1 LDIQSPK
8 YMKSTFL
15 LFLCLLT
22 GTSLYAQV
30 KSISAKV
37 TDAKGTPLAGNFLL
51 TDTVGNPISSSSFNG
66 NIAITG
72 LNNTLLRLRLSS
84 ILFTDTIIN
93 IRYAGKTE
101 VDLGTIVPEENT
113 TTLGQVTIT
122 SPAPLMRYGNNGNL
136 EVNVAGT
143 ILANSSSVNEIL
155 SRTPGLTVNEGVIS
169 LQGKGEAII
178 YLNGALI
185 PGERLASVPTSQI
198 TKIEIIA
205 NPSARYDAG
214 GRVVI
219 NITTKA
225 PGGNGL
231 SGRVS
236 QHLTASNFA
245 GTNANSFVD
254 LGYSK
259 NKLSLSANIALLKG
273 SGRELL
279 YTVRT
284 RPDPADY
291 LNSALTTD
299 WNRDFNVYATYGLA
313 ARYRF
318 SSGSVLS
325 LSYSGNRDHLDG
337 TVDSRNRITTLITNN
352 TYGSSIA
359 RDELRKNNTIIAD
372 FTKTTDTLG
381 SGVFFSAQYAGY
393 RTGNNDRID
402 EFGGPAPRYL
412 QNTFSQRLNIASI
425 QADRT
430 KFFRRDLKIET
441 GLKLSNVGNNSDT
454 RFLIGNSPDGPYLPD
469 ATLSSI
475 FDYNEMIAAAYASLS
490 AKAGK
495 LGIIFG
501 VRSEWTTY
509 KLSTTA
515 GEGQDF
521 NKDYLNIFPNL
532 QMEFPLENGNKLRGS
547 YNARITRPRY
557 QALNPF
563 VTYQDAFTTIEG
575 NPNLVPEKAHAF
587 ELSANL
593 KKTEVKIGYTYTI
606 DPLSGAALRG
616 STPESYVLKSINISH
631 DHTFLASV
639 TRPFSIGDWWQ
650 SINTASITYGR
661 AYDDKYDYATGK
673 AKPQA
678 YLYTSNTF
686 SLKHGIKLQLLAWY
700 LGDRYYGIRHDDKR
714 SIVTAGVEKSILNGN
729 FKLGLTANDIFNR
742 SIAEGDYNVGK
753 TQVYYNRR
761 YGNNHFKLTATYRFG
776 GTESVTQ
783 PQRQAQPENSRAN

>member
-1 LDIQSPK
+1 
-8 YMKSTFL
+8 M
-15 LFLCLLT
+15 
-22 GTSLYAQV
+22 
-30 KSISAKV
+30 
-37 TDAKGTPLAGNFLL
+37 PLAGNFLL
-51 TDTVGNPISSSSFNG
+51 TDTVGKLIKNGSFNG
-66 NIAITG
+66 NIGITG
-72 LNNTLLRLRLSS
+72 LNNTRLRLKLNS
-84 ILFTDTIIN
+84 ILFTDTTIN
-93 IRYAGKTE
+93 IGYAGKTE
-101 VDLGTIVPEENT
+101 VDLGTITPEET
-113 TTLGQVTIT
+113 IATLGQVTIT
-122 SPAPLMRYGNNGNL
+122 SSAPLMRYGNNGNL

-143 ILANSSSVNEIL
+143 ILASSSSVNEIL
-155 SRTPGLTVNEGVIS
+155 SRTPGITVNEGIIS

-178 YLNGALI
+178 YLNGTLI
-185 PGERLASVPTSQI
+185 PVERLASIPTSQI
-198 TKIEIIA
+198 TRIEIIA

-214 GRVVI
+214 GRAVI

-245 GTNANSFVD
+245 GTNANTFAD
-254 LGYSK
+254 LAYAK
-259 NKLSLSANIALLKG
+259 DKLSLSANIVLLKG

-279 YTVRT
+279 YTVRN
-284 RPDPADY
+284 RPDTSEY
-291 LNSALTTD
+291 LNSELTTD
-299 WNRDFNVYATYGLA
+299 WNRDFNVYATYGIG
-313 ARYRF
+313 ARYSF
-318 SSGSVLS
+318 SPGSVLS
-325 LSYSGNRDHLDG
+325 LSYNGNRDRLGG
-337 TVDSRNRITTLITNN
+337 TVNSRNQITTLTTDNI
-352 TYGSSIA
+352 YGSNIV
-359 RDELRKNNTIIAD
+359 RDELRKNNAIVAD

-381 SGVFFSAQYAGY
+381 SGVFFSAQYSGY
-393 RTGNNDRID
+393 RTDNEDRIE
-402 EFGGPAPRYL
+402 EFGGPVPRYL
-412 QNTFSQRLNIASI
+412 QNTFFQRLNIASI

-430 KFFRRDLKIET
+430 KFFRKDLKLET
-441 GLKLSNVGNNSDT
+441 GLRFSNVGNNSDT
-454 RFLIGNSPDGPYLPD
+454 RFLIGNNPNGPYLPD
-469 ATLSSI
+469 EALSSL
-475 FDYNEMIAAAYASLS
+475 FHYNETIAASYASLS
-490 AKAGK
+490 ANTGK
-495 LGIIFG
+495 LGIILG

-521 NKDYLNIFPNL
+521 SKDYLNIFPNL
-532 QMEFPLENGNKLRGS
+532 QLEFPLANGNKLRAS

-587 ELSANL
+587 EVGTNFKRMEL
-593 KKTEVKIGYTYTI
+593 KIGYTYTI

-616 STPESYVLKSINISH
+616 NTPESYVLKSINRSS

-650 SINTASITYGR
+650 SINTVSITYGR
-661 AYDDKYDYATGK
+661 SFDDQYNYATGK
-673 AKPQA
+673 VTPQA

-714 SIVTAGVEKSILNGN
+714 SIVTAGVEKSMIQG
-729 FKLGLTANDIFNR
+729 KLKIGLTANDIFNR

-761 YGNNHFKLTATYRFG
+761 YGNNYFKLTATYRFG
-776 GTESVTQ
+776 GTEATPQ
-783 PQRQAQPENSRAN
+783 PQRQAQPENNRAN

>member
-1 LDIQSPK
+1 
-8 YMKSTFL
+8 MKSTFL
-15 LFLCLLT
+15 LFVFLIT
-22 GTSLYAQV
+22 GISSYAQV
-30 KSISAKV
+30 KSISLKV
-37 TDAKGTPLAGNFLL
+37 TDAGGIPLGGNFLL
-51 TDTVGNPISSSSFNG
+51 ADSVGKIIQNSGFNG
-66 NIAITG
+66 NIALTG
-72 LNNTLLRLRLSS
+72 LGYTQLRLKLSS
-84 ILFTDTIIN
+84 IMFIDTTIN
-93 IRYAGKTE
+93 IRYAGKSE
-101 VDLGTIVPEENT
+101 VDLGTIVPKENT
-113 TTLGQVTIT
+113 TTLGQVIIT
-122 SPAPLMRYGNNGNL
+122 SSTPLIRYGNNGNL

-143 ILANSSSVNEIL
+143 ILASSSSVNEIL
-155 SRTPGLTVNEGVIS
+155 SRTPGLTVNEGIIS

-178 YLNGALI
+178 YLNGTLI
-185 PGERLASVPTSQI
+185 PGERLASIPTSQI
-198 TKIEIIA
+198 TKIEVIA

-214 GRVVI
+214 GRAAI

-236 QHLTASNFA
+236 QHLTLSNFT
-245 GTNANSFVD
+245 GTNTNTFAD
-254 LGYSK
+254 LGYTK
-259 NKLSLSANIALLKG
+259 DKLSLSANIVLLKG

-279 YTVRT
+279 YTVRN
-284 RPDPADY
+284 RPDTSEY

-299 WNRDFNVYATYGLA
+299 WNRDFNVYATYGIG

-325 LSYSGNRDHLDG
+325 LSYSGNRDRLGG
-337 TVDSRNRITTLITNN
+337 TVNSRNQITTLTTDNI
-352 TYGSSIA
+352 YGSNIV
-359 RDELRKNNTIIAD
+359 RDELRKNNAIVAD

-381 SGVFFSAQYAGY
+381 SGVFFSTQYSGY
-393 RTGNNDRID
+393 RTDNEDRIE
-402 EFGGPAPRYL
+402 EFGGPASRYL
-412 QNTFSQRLNIASI
+412 QNTFFQRLNIASI

-430 KFFRRDLKIET
+430 KFFRKDLKLET
-441 GLKLSNVGNNSDT
+441 GLRFSNVGNNSDT
-454 RFLIGNSPDGPYLPD
+454 RFLIENYPAGPYLPD
-469 ATLSSI
+469 ETLSSL
-475 FDYNEMIAAAYASLS
+475 FDYNETIAAAYASLS
-490 AKAGK
+490 ANTGN
-495 LGIIFG
+495 LGIILG

-521 NKDYLNIFPNL
+521 SKDYLNIFPNL
-532 QMEFPLENGNKLRGS
+532 QLEFPLENGNNLRAS

-557 QALNPF
+557 QSLNPF

-587 ELSANL
+587 EVGTNFKRMEL
-593 KKTEVKIGYTYTI
+593 KIGYTYTI

-616 STPESYVLKSINISH
+616 STPESYVLKSINRSS

-639 TRPFSIGDWWQ
+639 TTPFSIGDWWQ
-650 SINTASITYGR
+650 SINTVSITYGKSFDNQ
-661 AYDDKYDYATGK
+661 YNYATGK
-673 AKPQA
+673 VTPQA

-714 SIVTAGVEKSILNGN
+714 SIVTAGVEKSMIQG
-729 FKLGLTANDIFNR
+729 KLKIGLTANDIFNR

-761 YGNNHFKLTATYRFG
+761 YGNNHFKITATYRFG
-776 GTESVTQ
+776 GTEGTAH
-783 PQRQAQPENSRAN
+783 PQRQAQPENNRAN

>member
-1 LDIQSPK
+1 
-8 YMKSTFL
+8 MKSTFL

-22 GTSLYAQV
+22 SISLYAQV

-37 TDAKGTPLAGNFLL
+37 TDASGSPLTGNFLL
-51 TDTVGNPISSSSFNG
+51 TDTVGKLIRSSSFTG
-66 NIAITG
+66 NIAITD
-72 LNNTLLRLRLSS
+72 LNNTRLRLKLSS
-84 ILFTDTIIN
+84 FIFTDTTIN
-93 IRYAGKTE
+93 IEYAGKTE
-101 VDLGTIVPEENT
+101 VDLGTIVPVENT
-113 TTLGQVTIT
+113 TMLGQVSIT
-122 SPAPLMRYGNNGNL
+122 SSAPLMRYGNNGNL

-143 ILANSSSVNEIL
+143 ILASSSSVTEIL

-178 YLNGALI
+178 YLNGTLI
-185 PGERLASVPTSQI
+185 PSERLAGIPTSQI

-214 GRVVI
+214 GRAVI

-225 PGGNGL
+225 PGGDGL
-231 SGRVS
+231 SGRLS
-236 QHLTASNFA
+236 QHLTTSDFA
-245 GTNANSFVD
+245 GTNTNNFVD
-254 LGYSK
+254 LGYTG

-284 RPDPADY
+284 RPDPSDY

-299 WNRDFNVYATYGLA
+299 WNRDFNVYATYGLG

-325 LSYSGNRDHLDG
+325 LSYSGNRDHLGG
-337 TVDSRNRITTLITNN
+337 TVDSRNRITTLTTDN
-352 TYGSSIA
+352 TYGSSIV

-381 SGVFFSAQYAGY
+381 SGIFFSAQYSGY
-393 RTGNNDRID
+393 RTGNDDQIE
-402 EFGGPAPRYL
+402 EFGGTAPRYL
-412 QNTFSQRLNIASI
+412 QNAFSQRLNIASI

-430 KFFRRDLKIET
+430 KCFKKNLKLET
-441 GLKLSNVGNNSDT
+441 GLRFSNVGNNSDT
-454 RFLIGNSPDGPYLPD
+454 QFLIGNSLDGPYLPD

-475 FDYNEMIAAAYASLS
+475 FGYNETIAAAYASFS
-490 AKAGK
+490 ANAGK
-495 LGIIFG
+495 MGIILGF
-501 VRSEWTTY
+501 RSEWTTY
-509 KLSTTA
+509 KLSTSA
-515 GEGQDF
+515 GKGQDF
-521 NKDYLNIFPNL
+521 SKEYLNIFPNL
-532 QMEFPLENGNKLRGS
+532 QLDLPLENGNKLRAS

-563 VTYQDAFTTIEG
+563 VMYQDPFTTIEG

-587 ELSANL
+587 ELSANF
-593 KKTEVKIGYTYTI
+593 KKTEVKMAYTYTI

-631 DHTFLASV
+631 DHTFLASI

-661 AYDDKYDYATGK
+661 AFDDNYGYATGK
-673 AKPQA
+673 VKPQA
-678 YLYTSNTF
+678 YVYSSNTF

-714 SIVTAGVEKSILNGN
+714 SIVTAGIEKSILKGN
-729 FKLGLTANDIFNR
+729 LKVGLTANDIFNR
-742 SIAEGDYNVGK
+742 SISEGDYNVGK

-776 GTESVTQ
+776 GIERPVQ
-783 PQRQAQPENSRAN
+783 QQRQAQPENNRAN

>member
-1 LDIQSPK
+1 
-8 YMKSTFL
+8 MKSTFL

-37 TDAKGTPLAGNFLL
+37 TDTKGTPLAGNFLL
-51 TDTVGNPISSSSFNG
+51 TDTVGKPINSSSFNG

-72 LNNTLLRLRLSS
+72 LNNTLLKLKLSS
-84 ILFTDTIIN
+84 ILFTDTVIN
-93 IRYAGKTE
+93 IRYADKTE
-101 VDLGTIVPEENT
+101 VDLGTIVPQENT

-122 SPAPLMRYGNNGNL
+122 SSAPLMRYGNNGNL

-143 ILANSSSVNEIL
+143 ILASSSSVNEIL
-155 SRTPGLTVNEGVIS
+155 SRTPGLTVNQGIIS

-178 YLNGALI
+178 YLNGTLI
-185 PGERLASVPTSQI
+185 PGERLANIPTSQI

-214 GRVVI
+214 GRAVI

-236 QHLTASNFA
+236 QHLTMSDFA
-245 GTNANSFVD
+245 GTNTNTFTD

-279 YTVRT
+279 YTVRN
-284 RPDPADY
+284 RPDPSEY
-291 LNSALTTD
+291 LNSELTTD
-299 WNRDFNVYATYGLA
+299 WNRDFNIYATYGLG

-325 LSYSGNRDHLDG
+325 LSYSGNRDRLG
-337 TVDSRNRITTLITNN
+337 GSVDSRNRITTLTTDN

-372 FTKTTDTLG
+372 FTKSTDTLG
-381 SGVFFSAQYAGY
+381 SGVFFSAQYSAY
-393 RTGNNDRID
+393 RTDNEDQIK
-402 EFGGPAPRYL
+402 EFGGTAPRYL
-412 QNTFSQRLNIASI
+412 QNTFSQRLDIAAI

-430 KFFRRDLKIET
+430 KYFRKNLKLET
-441 GLKLSNVGNNSDT
+441 GIRFSNVGNNSDT
-454 RFLIGNSPDGPYLPD
+454 WFLIGNNPDGPYLPD
-469 ATLSSI
+469 ETLSSL
-475 FDYNEMIAAAYASLS
+475 FDYNETIASAYASLS
-490 AKAGK
+490 ANAGK
-495 LGIIFG
+495 LGIILG

-521 NKDYLNIFPNL
+521 SKDYLNIFPNL
-532 QMEFPLENGNKLRGS
+532 QLEFPLENGNKLRAS
-547 YNARITRPRY
+547 YSARITRPRY

-587 ELSANL
+587 EIGMNF
-593 KKTEVKIGYTYTI
+593 KRTELKIGYTYTI

-616 STPESYVLKSINISH
+616 STPESYVLKSINRSR

-639 TRPFSIGDWWQ
+639 TRPFSISNWWQ
-650 SINTASITYGR
+650 SINTASVTYGR
-661 AYDDKYDYATGK
+661 SFDDQYGYATGK
-673 AKPQA
+673 VTPQA

-729 FKLGLTANDIFNR
+729 LKLGLIANDIFNR

-776 GTESVTQ
+776 GTESVAQ

>member
-1 LDIQSPK
+1 MDIQSPK
-8 YMKSTFL
+8 YMKSTCL

-22 GTSLYAQV
+22 GISLHAQV
-30 KSISAKV
+30 KSISAKI
-37 TDAKGTPLAGNFLL
+37 TDAKGIPLAGNFLL
-51 TDTVGNPISSSSFNG
+51 TDTVGKIIKSNGFNG

-72 LNNTLLRLRLSS
+72 LNNTLLRLKLSS
-84 ILFTDTIIN
+84 ILFTDTTFN

-122 SPAPLMRYGNNGNL
+122 SSAPLMRYGNNGNL

-143 ILANSSSVNEIL
+143 ILASSSSVNEIL

-178 YLNGALI
+178 YLNGTLV
-185 PGERLASVPTSQI
+185 PGERLASIPTSQI

-214 GRVVI
+214 GRAVI

-236 QHLTASNFA
+236 QHLTASDFA
-245 GTNANSFVD
+245 GTNANTFVD

-279 YTVRT
+279 YTVRN
-284 RPDPADY
+284 RPDSSDY

-299 WNRDFNVYATYGLA
+299 WNRDFNVYATYGLG

-325 LSYSGNRDHLDG
+325 LSYSGNRDHLGG
-337 TVDSRNRITTLITNN
+337 TVDSRNQITTLTTDNI
-352 TYGSSIA
+352 YGSNIA
-359 RDELRKNNTIIAD
+359 RDELRKNNTMIAD
-372 FTKTTDTLG
+372 FTKSTDTLG

-393 RTGNNDRID
+393 RTGNNDQID
-402 EFGGPAPRYL
+402 EFGGTAPRYL
-412 QNTFSQRLNIASI
+412 QNAFSQRLNIVSI

-430 KFFRRDLKIET
+430 KFFRKDLKLET
-441 GLKLSNVGNNSDT
+441 GLRFSNVGNNSDT
-454 RFLIGNSPDGPYLPD
+454 RFLIANSPDGPYLPD

-475 FDYNEMIAAAYASLS
+475 FDYNETIAAAYASLS
-490 AKAGK
+490 ANAGK
-495 LGIIFG
+495 LGIVLG

-509 KLSTTA
+509 KLSTSA
-515 GEGQDF
+515 GMGQDF
-521 NKDYLNIFPNL
+521 SKEYLNIFPNL
-532 QMEFPLENGNKLRGS
+532 QLELPLENGNKFRAS

-563 VTYQDAFTTIEG
+563 VMYQDAFTTIEG

-587 ELSANL
+587 ELSANF
-593 KKTEVKIGYTYTI
+593 KKTEVKMGYTYTI

-616 STPESYVLKSINISH
+616 STPESYVLKSINISR
-631 DHTFLASV
+631 DRTFLASI

-650 SINTASITYGR
+650 SINTASITYGK
-661 AYDDKYDYATGK
+661 AFDDKYGYATGK

-678 YLYTSNTF
+678 YVYSSNTF

-700 LGDRYYGIRHDDKR
+700 LGDRHYGIRHDDKR
-714 SIVTAGVEKSILNGN
+714 SIVTAGVEKSMLNGN
-729 FKLGLTANDIFNR
+729 LKLGLTANDIFNR
-742 SIAEGDYNVGK
+742 LISEGDYNVGK

-776 GTESVTQ
+776 GTEGAAQ

>member
-37 TDAKGTPLAGNFLL
+37 TDTKGTPLAGNFLL
-51 TDTVGNPISSSSFNG
+51 TDTVGKPINSSSFNG

-72 LNNTLLRLRLSS
+72 LNNTLLKLKLSS

-93 IRYAGKTE
+93 IRYADKTE
-101 VDLGTIVPEENT
+101 VDLGTIVPQENT

-122 SPAPLMRYGNNGNL
+122 SSAPLMRYGNNGNL

-143 ILANSSSVNEIL
+143 ILASSSSVNEIL
-155 SRTPGLTVNEGVIS
+155 SRTPGLTVNEGIIS

-178 YLNGALI
+178 YLNGTLI
-185 PGERLASVPTSQI
+185 PGERLANIPTSQI

-214 GRVVI
+214 GRAVI

-236 QHLTASNFA
+236 QHLTMSDFA
-245 GTNANSFVD
+245 GTNTNTFTD

-279 YTVRT
+279 YTVRN
-284 RPDPADY
+284 RPDPSEY
-291 LNSALTTD
+291 LNSELTTD
-299 WNRDFNVYATYGLA
+299 WNRDFNIYATYGLG

-325 LSYSGNRDHLDG
+325 LSYSGNRDRLG
-337 TVDSRNRITTLITNN
+337 GSVDSRNRITTLTTDN

-372 FTKTTDTLG
+372 FTKSTDTLG
-381 SGVFFSAQYAGY
+381 SGVFFSAQYSAY
-393 RTGNNDRID
+393 RTDNEDQIK
-402 EFGGPAPRYL
+402 EFGGTAPRYL
-412 QNTFSQRLNIASI
+412 QNTFSQRLDIATI

-430 KFFRRDLKIET
+430 KYFRKNLKLET
-441 GLKLSNVGNNSDT
+441 GIRFSNVGNNSDT
-454 RFLIGNSPDGPYLPD
+454 RFLIGNNPDGPYLPD
-469 ATLSSI
+469 ETLSSL
-475 FDYNEMIAAAYASLS
+475 FDYNETIASAYASLS
-490 AKAGK
+490 ANAGK
-495 LGIIFG
+495 LGIILG

-521 NKDYLNIFPNL
+521 SKDYLNIFPNL
-532 QMEFPLENGNKLRGS
+532 QLEFPLENGNKLRAS
-547 YNARITRPRY
+547 YSARITRPRY

-587 ELSANL
+587 EIGTNF
-593 KKTEVKIGYTYTI
+593 KRTELKIGYTYTI

-616 STPESYVLKSINISH
+616 STPESYVLKSINRSR

-639 TRPFSIGDWWQ
+639 TRPFSISDWWQ
-650 SINTASITYGR
+650 SINTASVTYGR
-661 AYDDKYDYATGK
+661 SFDDQYGYATGK
-673 AKPQA
+673 VTPQA

-729 FKLGLTANDIFNR
+729 LKLGLTANDIFNR

-776 GTESVTQ
+776 GTESVAQ

>member
-1 LDIQSPK
+1 
-8 YMKSTFL
+8 MKSTFL

-37 TDAKGTPLAGNFLL
+37 TDTKGTPLAGNFLL
-51 TDTVGNPISSSSFNG
+51 TDTVGKPINSSSFNG

-72 LNNTLLRLRLSS
+72 LNNTLLKLKLSS
-84 ILFTDTIIN
+84 ILFTDTVIN
-93 IRYAGKTE
+93 IRYADKTE
-101 VDLGTIVPEENT
+101 VDLGTIVPQENT

-122 SPAPLMRYGNNGNL
+122 SSAPLMRYGNNGNL

-143 ILANSSSVNEIL
+143 ILASSSSVNEIL
-155 SRTPGLTVNEGVIS
+155 SRTPGLTVNEGIIS

-178 YLNGALI
+178 YLNGTLI
-185 PGERLASVPTSQI
+185 PGERLANIPTSQI

-214 GRVVI
+214 GRAVI

-236 QHLTASNFA
+236 QHLTMSDFA
-245 GTNANSFVD
+245 GTNTNTFTD

-279 YTVRT
+279 YTVRN
-284 RPDPADY
+284 RPDPSEY
-291 LNSALTTD
+291 LNSELTTD
-299 WNRDFNVYATYGLA
+299 WNRDFNIYATYGLG

-325 LSYSGNRDHLDG
+325 LSYSGNRDRLG
-337 TVDSRNRITTLITNN
+337 GSVDSRNRITTLTTDN

-372 FTKTTDTLG
+372 FTKSTDTLG
-381 SGVFFSAQYAGY
+381 SGVFFSAQYSAY
-393 RTGNNDRID
+393 RTDNEDQIK
-402 EFGGPAPRYL
+402 EFGGTAPRYL
-412 QNTFSQRLNIASI
+412 QNTFSQRLDIATI

-430 KFFRRDLKIET
+430 KYFRKNLKLET
-441 GLKLSNVGNNSDT
+441 GIRFSNVGNNSDT
-454 RFLIGNSPDGPYLPD
+454 RFLIGNNPDWPYLPD
-469 ATLSSI
+469 ETLSSL
-475 FDYNEMIAAAYASLS
+475 FDYNETIASAYASLS
-490 AKAGK
+490 ANAGK
-495 LGIIFG
+495 LGIILG

-521 NKDYLNIFPNL
+521 SKDYLNIFPNL
-532 QMEFPLENGNKLRGS
+532 QLEFPLENGNKLRAS
-547 YNARITRPRY
+547 YSARITRPRY

-587 ELSANL
+587 EIGTNF
-593 KKTEVKIGYTYTI
+593 KRTELNIGYTYTI

-616 STPESYVLKSINISH
+616 STPESYVLKSINRSR

-639 TRPFSIGDWWQ
+639 TRPFSISDWWQ
-650 SINTASITYGR
+650 SINTASVTYGR
-661 AYDDKYDYATGK
+661 SFDDQYGYATGK
-673 AKPQA
+673 VTPQA

-729 FKLGLTANDIFNR
+729 LKLGLTANDIFNR

-776 GTESVTQ
+776 GTESVAQ

>member
-1 LDIQSPK
+1 
-8 YMKSTFL
+8 MKSTCL

-22 GTSLYAQV
+22 GISLHAQV
-30 KSISAKV
+30 KSISAKI
-37 TDAKGTPLAGNFLL
+37 TDAMGTPLAGNFLL
-51 TDTVGNPISSSSFNG
+51 TDTVGKIIKSNGFNG

-72 LNNTLLRLRLSS
+72 LNNTLLRLKLSS
-84 ILFTDTIIN
+84 ILFTDTTFN

-122 SPAPLMRYGNNGNL
+122 SSAPLMRYGNNGNL

-143 ILANSSSVNEIL
+143 ILASSSSVNEIL

-178 YLNGALI
+178 YLNGTLV
-185 PGERLASVPTSQI
+185 PGERLASIPTSQI

-214 GRVVI
+214 GRAVI

-236 QHLTASNFA
+236 QHLTASDFA
-245 GTNANSFVD
+245 GTNANTFVD

-279 YTVRT
+279 HTVRN
-284 RPDPADY
+284 RPDSSDY

-299 WNRDFNVYATYGLA
+299 WNRDFNVYATYGLG

-325 LSYSGNRDHLDG
+325 LSYSGNRDHLGG
-337 TVDSRNRITTLITNN
+337 TVDSRNQITTLTTDNI
-352 TYGSSIA
+352 YGSNIA
-359 RDELRKNNTIIAD
+359 RDELRKNNTMIAD
-372 FTKTTDTLG
+372 FTKSTDTLG
-381 SGVFFSAQYAGY
+381 SGVFFSAQYSGY
-393 RTGNNDRID
+393 RTRNNDQID
-402 EFGGPAPRYL
+402 EFGGTAPRYL
-412 QNTFSQRLNIASI
+412 QNAFSQRLNITSL

-430 KFFRRDLKIET
+430 KFFRKDLKLET
-441 GLKLSNVGNNSDT
+441 GLRFSNVGNNSDT
-454 RFLIGNSPDGPYLPD
+454 RFLIANSPNGPYQPD

-475 FDYNEMIAAAYASLS
+475 FDYNETIAAAYASLS
-490 AKAGK
+490 ANVGK
-495 LGIIFG
+495 LGIVLG

-509 KLSTTA
+509 KLSTSA
-515 GEGQDF
+515 GKGQNF
-521 NKDYLNIFPNL
+521 SKEYLNIFPNL
-532 QMEFPLENGNKLRGS
+532 QLELPLENGNKFRAS

-563 VTYQDAFTTIEG
+563 VMYQDAFTTIEG

-587 ELSANL
+587 ELSANF
-593 KKTEVKIGYTYTI
+593 KKTEVKMGYTYTI

-616 STPESYVLKSINISH
+616 NTPESYVLKSINISR
-631 DHTFLASV
+631 DHTFLASI

-650 SINTASITYGR
+650 SINTASITYGK
-661 AYDDKYDYATGK
+661 AFDDKYGYATGK

-678 YLYTSNTF
+678 YVYSSNTF

-700 LGDRYYGIRHDDKR
+700 LGDRHYGIRHDNKR
-714 SIVTAGVEKSILNGN
+714 SIVTAGFEKSMLNGN
-729 FKLGLTANDIFNR
+729 LKLGLTANDIFNR
-742 SIAEGDYNVGK
+742 LISEGDYNVGK

-776 GTESVTQ
+776 GTEGAAQ

>member
-1 LDIQSPK
+1 
-8 YMKSTFL
+8 M
-15 LFLCLLT
+15 
-22 GTSLYAQV
+22 
-30 KSISAKV
+30 
-37 TDAKGTPLAGNFLL
+37 GTPLAGNFLL
-51 TDTVGNPISSSSFNG
+51 TDTVGKIIKSNGFNG

-72 LNNTLLRLRLSS
+72 LNNTLLRLKLSS
-84 ILFTDTIIN
+84 ILFTDTTFN

-122 SPAPLMRYGNNGNL
+122 SSAPLMRYGNNGNL

-143 ILANSSSVNEIL
+143 ILASSSSVNEIL

-178 YLNGALI
+178 YLNGTLV
-185 PGERLASVPTSQI
+185 PGERLASIPTSQI

-214 GRVVI
+214 GRAVI

-236 QHLTASNFA
+236 QHLTASDFA
-245 GTNANSFVD
+245 GTNANTFVD

-279 YTVRT
+279 HTVRN
-284 RPDPADY
+284 RPDSSDY

-299 WNRDFNVYATYGLA
+299 WNRDFNVYATYGLG

-325 LSYSGNRDHLDG
+325 LSYSGNRDHLGG
-337 TVDSRNRITTLITNN
+337 TVDSRNQITTLTTDNI
-352 TYGSSIA
+352 YGSNIA
-359 RDELRKNNTIIAD
+359 RDELRKNNTMIAD
-372 FTKTTDTLG
+372 FTKSTDTLG
-381 SGVFFSAQYAGY
+381 SGVFFSAQYSGY
-393 RTGNNDRID
+393 RTRNNDQID
-402 EFGGPAPRYL
+402 EFGGTAPRYL
-412 QNTFSQRLNIASI
+412 QNAFSQRLNITSL

-430 KFFRRDLKIET
+430 KFFRKDLKLET
-441 GLKLSNVGNNSDT
+441 GLRFSNVGNNSDT
-454 RFLIGNSPDGPYLPD
+454 RFLIANSPNGPYQPD

-475 FDYNEMIAAAYASLS
+475 FDYNETIAAAYASLS
-490 AKAGK
+490 ANVGK
-495 LGIIFG
+495 LGIVLG

-509 KLSTTA
+509 KLSTSA
-515 GEGQDF
+515 GKGQNF
-521 NKDYLNIFPNL
+521 SKEYLNIFPNL
-532 QMEFPLENGNKLRGS
+532 QLELPLENGNKFRAS

-563 VTYQDAFTTIEG
+563 VMYQDAFTTIEG

-587 ELSANL
+587 ELSANF
-593 KKTEVKIGYTYTI
+593 KKTEVKMGYTYTI

-616 STPESYVLKSINISH
+616 NTPESYVLKSINISR
-631 DHTFLASV
+631 DHTFLASI

-650 SINTASITYGR
+650 SINTASITYGK
-661 AYDDKYDYATGK
+661 AFDDKYGYATGK

-678 YLYTSNTF
+678 YVYSSNTF

-700 LGDRYYGIRHDDKR
+700 LGDRHYGIRHDNKR
-714 SIVTAGVEKSILNGN
+714 SIVTAGFEKSMLNGN
-729 FKLGLTANDIFNR
+729 LKLGLTANDIFNR
-742 SIAEGDYNVGK
+742 LISEGDYNVGK

-776 GTESVTQ
+776 GTEGAAQ